1 MPLINFKTNLTTL
14 RYGLDRPGGGDS
26 GQPYIQAPIE
36 GPNTPGL
43 FDRYY
48 EANRT
53 GLDFPVRGG
62 AISQL
67 IGGSYAIA
75 SATIDR
81 IRIEKF
87 FKDAP
92 RGKTFIQKQV
102 GLQLANPRTQVQNTL
117 QFVGLNI
124 GNAYLPVTQTY
135 NPLNTLAQVQVQG
148 TGAHFNRQ
156 GAIPTIYEA
165 PQTTYEYIV
174 RESNTAE
181 ANRLT
186 ILQALKLTNTGGFG
200 LGTEDVSSIGLEL
213 TAIERM
219 GISTNRFQLF
229 NYQGGP
235 GSVYGIGT
243 TIIRRAT
250 DTTTVSQVY
259 SKIALNYS
267 QLAQQNTYL
276 SPGSPLTAVVQDFR
290 EQLVDDQ
297 GNTVVPVGNYFK
309 YSQEN
314 RLNVGNP
321 GTNDFKRVEYNQII
335 GKAIDE
341 VNRINPFYYDA
352 AAVDPWTEAKA
363 KNQYPDD
370 MIKFAFECMSNDQ
383 PGNATALIFRA
394 FLDGSISDAHSAA
407 YNEFKYLGRGETF
420 RTYQGFDRTVGF
432 SFKIY
437 TQTRSE
443 MRPLYKK
450 LNHLISQVYPD
461 YSPKYNIMRGNVVRL
476 TIGDYLYRTP
486 GFLENVNVTI
496 DNSNTPWEIVLNQ
509 YNDDDVRQLP
519 QVISVSC
526 TFRPIMDL
534 LPRREN
540 KDNQFVPLIVNK
552 DRYLDPAA
560 ETTTDQKALLGI
572 PKETSVTA
580 ANQVPLPTRNVAAT
594 GGNTGA
600 PPIPPYIAAPVPKAP
615 FTPLFPTRTTQPT
628 TFLGDQLITRT
639 GAGNNRFLFLSNP

>member
-1 MPLINFKTNLTTL
+1 MPLVNFKTNLTSL
-14 RYGLDRPGGGDS
+14 RYGMDRPGGGDS
-26 GQPYIQAPIE
+26 GQPYIQSPIE
-36 GPNTPGL
+36 GPNTPDL

-48 EANRT
+48 ETNRT
-53 GLDFPVRGG
+53 SLDFPVRGG

-67 IGGSYAIA
+67 VGGTYAIA
-75 SATIDR
+75 GATIDR
-81 IRIEKF
+81 RRIEQF

-92 RGKTFIQKQV
+92 RGKAFIEKQT
-102 GLQLANPRTQVQNTL
+102 GLQLSNPRTQVQNTL

-135 NPLNTLAQVQVQG
+135 NPLNTLLQVQVQG

-174 RESNTAE
+174 RESNTAD

-200 LGTEDVSSIGLEL
+200 LGTNNISSAGLEL
-213 TAIERM
+213 AAIERM
-219 GISTNRFQLF
+219 GISTNRLELF

-235 GSVYGIGT
+235 GSVYGIGA
-243 TIIRRAT
+243 TIIKRAT

-267 QLAQQNTYL
+267 QLAVQDTYL
-276 SPGSPLTAVVQDFR
+276 ASGNPLTAKVQDFR
-290 EQLVDDQ
+290 LQLIDDR
-297 GNTVVPVGNYFK
+297 GNTDVAYGDYENYN
-309 YSQEN
+309 QET
-314 RLNVGNP
+314 RLQVGNP
-321 GTNDFKRVEYNQII
+321 GTNSFKRIRYNQVIST
-335 GKAIDE
+335 AIDE
-341 VNRINPFYYDA
+341 VNRLNPFYYDA
-352 AAVDPWTEAKA
+352 ASVDPWTQAKTDGR
-363 KNQYPDD
+363 YPDD

-383 PGNATALIFRA
+383 PGNAAALIFRA
-394 FLDGSISDAHSAA
+394 FLDGNISDAHTG
-407 YNEFKYLGRGETF
+407 EFNSFRYLGRGETF
-420 RTYQGFDRTVGF
+420 RTYQGFDRSVSF

-450 LNHLISQVYPD
+450 LNYLISQIYPD
-461 YSPKYNIMRGNVVRL
+461 YSAKYNIMRGNVVRL

-486 GFLENVNVTI
+486 GFLENVNITI

-526 TFRPIMDL
+526 TFKPIMDI

-540 KDNQFVPLIVNK
+540 KDNEFVPLIVNK
-552 DRYLDPAA
+552 DRYLDPSAVTI
-560 ETTTDQKALLGI
+560 EDQKALLGI
-572 PKETSVTA
+572 PKEASVTD
-580 ANQVPLPTRNVAAT
+580 ANKAPLPTRNVAAT
-594 GGNTGA
+594 GGNTNT
-600 PPIPPYIAAPVPKAP
+600 PPIPPYIAAPAP
-615 FTPLFPTRTTQPT
+615 RAAFTPLFP
-628 TFLGDQLITRT
+628 GITT
-639 GAGNNRFLFLSNP
+639 GANNNRPLILLNP

>member
-14 RYGLDRPGGGDS
+14 RYGMDRPGGGDS

-48 EANRT
+48 ETNRT
-53 GLDFPVRGG
+53 SLDFPVRGG

-67 IGGSYAIA
+67 VGGTYAIT

-81 IRIEKF
+81 ARIEKF

-92 RGKTFIQKQV
+92 RGKTFIEKQV
-102 GLQLANPRTQVQNTL
+102 GLQLSNPRTQVQNTL

-124 GNAYLPVTQTY
+124 GNAYIPVTQTY

-156 GAIPTIYEA
+156 GAIPTIYEG
-165 PQTTYEYIV
+165 PQTTYEYIA
-174 RESNTAE
+174 RETNTAST
-181 ANRLT
+181 NRLA

-200 LGTEDVSSIGLEL
+200 LSSNNVSSIGLDIIAVDRL
-213 TAIERM
+213 
-219 GISTNRFQLF
+219 GISTNRSQLF

-235 GSVYGIGT
+235 GSVYGIGS

-250 DTTTVSQVY
+250 DTEAVTQVY
-259 SKIALNYS
+259 SRIALNYS
-267 QLAQQNTYL
+267 QLANQNTYL
-276 SPGSPLTAVVQDFR
+276 DAANPLTARVQDFR
-290 EQLVDDQ
+290 EQLVDLQ
-297 GNTVVPVGNYFK
+297 GNTIVPVGNYFK

-314 RLNVGNP
+314 RLSVGNP
-321 GTNDFKRVEYNQII
+321 GTNDFRRVKYDQII

-352 AAVDPWTEAKA
+352 ALRDPWTEAKS

-370 MIKFAFECMSNDQ
+370 MIKFAFECLSNDE
-383 PGNATALIFRA
+383 PDNASALIFRA
-394 FLDGSISDAHSAA
+394 FLDGSISDSNTAA
-407 YNEFKYLGRGETF
+407 FNEFKYLGRGETF

-432 SFKIY
+432 SFKIFA
-437 TQTRSE
+437 QTRSE
-443 MRPLYKK
+443 MRPLYQK

-461 YSPKYNIMRGNVVRL
+461 YSAKYNIMRGNVVRL

-486 GFLENVNVTI
+486 GFLESVNVTI

-519 QVISVSC
+519 HMVSVAC

-540 KDNQFVPLIVNK
+540 KANPFVPLIVNK
-552 DRYLDPAA
+552 DRYLDSAA
-560 ETTTDQKALLGI
+560 ETAVDQKALLI
-572 PKETSVTA
+572 SPKADPNAVTA
-580 ANQVPLPTRNVAAT
+580 ANQAPLPTGNIAAT

-600 PPIPPYIAAPVPKAP
+600 APIPPYLTPDQQTRLIARANAAGIVLPS
-615 FTPLFPTRTTQPT
+615 TNSTTN
-628 TFLGDQLITRT
+628 GV
-639 GAGNNRFLFLSNP
+639 

>member
-186 ILQALKLTNTGGFG
+186 ILQALKLSNTGGFG

-267 QLAQQNTYL
+267 QLAAQNTYL
-276 SPGSPLTAVVQDFR
+276 DTTNPLTAQVQDFR
-290 EQLVDDQ
+290 TWLIDDQ
-297 GNTVVPVGNYFK
+297 GNTDVAFSDYQVYG
-309 YSQEN
+309 QEA
-314 RLNVGNP
+314 RLKVGNP
-321 GTNDFKRVEYNQII
+321 GTNNFRRVKYNDVIP
-335 GKAIDE
+335 GAIDE
-341 VNRINPFYYDA
+341 VNKLNPFYYNA
-352 AAVDPWTEAKA
+352 ASVDPWTQAI
-363 KNQYPDD
+363 NDGGYPDD

-383 PGNATALIFRA
+383 PDNATALIFRA
-394 FLDGSISDAHSAA
+394 FLDGTISDSHNAT

-486 GFLENVNVTI
+486 GFLENVNITI

-540 KDNQFVPLIVNK
+540 NNNQFVPLIVNK

-560 ETTTDQKALLGI
+560 ETATDQKALVVPPQRSGL
-572 PKETSVTA
+572 TA
-580 ANQVPLPTRNVAAT
+580 ADVQLVATRNVSAT
-594 GGNTGA
+594 DLGTAGVRS
-600 PPIPPYIAAPVPKAP
+600 IPNYPTPAQQANLIKPQAVLVKDAQKKSKAP
-615 FTPLFPTRTTQPT
+615 SARK
-628 TFLGDQLITRT
+628 
-639 GAGNNRFLFLSNP
+639 

>member
-1 MPLINFKTNLTTL
+1 MPLVNFKTNLTSL
-14 RYGLDRPGGGDS
+14 RYGMDRPGGGDS

-36 GPNTPGL
+36 GPNTPAL

-67 IGGSYAIA
+67 VGGSYAVA

-81 IRIEKF
+81 ARIEQF

-92 RGKTFIQKQV
+92 RGKAFIEKQT
-102 GLQLANPRTQVQNTL
+102 GLQLSNPRTQVQNTL

-148 TGAHFNRQ
+148 TGAHLNRQ
-156 GAIPTIYEA
+156 GAIPTLYQA

-174 RESNTAE
+174 RESNTAD

-186 ILQALKLTNTGGFG
+186 ILQALKLANTGGFG

-213 TAIERM
+213 AAIERM

-243 TIIRRAT
+243 TIIKRAT

-276 SPGSPLTAVVQDFR
+276 DTANPLTAQVQDFR
-290 EQLVDDQ
+290 TWLIDDQ
-297 GNTVVPVGNYFK
+297 GNTDVAFSDYQVYG
-309 YSQEN
+309 QEA
-314 RLNVGNP
+314 RLKVGNP
-321 GTNDFKRVEYNQII
+321 GTNNFRRVKYNDVIP
-335 GKAIDE
+335 GAIDE
-341 VNRINPFYYDA
+341 VNKLNPFYYNA
-352 AAVDPWTEAKA
+352 ASVDPWTQAR
-363 KNQYPDD
+363 NDGGYPDD

-383 PGNATALIFRA
+383 PGNAAALIFRA
-394 FLDGSISDAHSAA
+394 FLDGNISDTHNAT

-420 RTYQGFDRTVGF
+420 RTYQGFDRSVSF

-496 DNSNTPWEIVLNQ
+496 DNGNTPWEIVLNQ

-519 QVISVSC
+519 QVVSVSC

-534 LPRREN
+534 LPRRESEN
-540 KDNQFVPLIVNK
+540 EFVPLIVNK

-560 ETTTDQKALLGI
+560 ETTTDQTALLI
-572 PKETSVTA
+572 PPQRSGLTA
-580 ANQVPLPTRNVAAT
+580 ADVQLAPTRNVSAT
-594 GGNTGA
+594 GGTTGVGV
-600 PPIPPYIAAPVPKAP
+600 VPTYLTPAQQANLIKPQAVLVKNAQNKSKAP
-615 FTPLFPTRTTQPT
+615 SARKQ
-628 TFLGDQLITRT
+628 
-639 GAGNNRFLFLSNP
+639 